1 MQVRRAR
8 GLPDDLVR
16 ISAGIE
22 DEADLLA
29 DLEQAMEKACA
40 AAGVTAAAAAT
51 APPLSSAQ
59 PRMFSL
65 QSAPMSNG
73 KVNRFLANSHAVAK

>member
-40 AAGVTAAAAAT
+40 AAGVTAAAAA